1 MEDQAKFTKRKFL
14 LGLGASIGSLGGL
27 SLLHS
32 CAELA
37 QLNELGSLG
46 LGNGLS
52 PTLLIKPQSIASKL
66 TPNFP
71 YQQSYK
77 GIAEI
82 NFADPVVSMVPDVEK
97 VRVGLTTSAGITGS
111 NKQIGGRCQLACKL
125 RYDPDTKGIYLK
137 DATLEDF
144 NLNGVNSQLTSGF
157 TSIANTLGNNI
168 LERYPVYSLANR
180 PGAGLLKTM
189 DVTSEGIKVGFGLI

>member
-1 MEDQAKFTKRKFL
+1 MADQAKLTKRKFL
-14 LGLGASIGSLGGL
+14 VGLGTSIGSLGGL

-32 CAELA
+32 CAELS

-46 LGNGLS
+46 LGKGLS
-52 PTLLIKPQSIASKL
+52 PTLLIKPQNIVSKI
-66 TPNFP
+66 TPHFP
-71 YQQSYK
+71 YQQNYK
-77 GIAEI
+77 GIAGI
-82 NFADPVVSMVPDVEK
+82 SFADPVVSMVPDAQK
-97 VRVGLTTSAGITGS
+97 VRVGLTTLAGITGS
-111 NKQIGGRCQLACKL
+111 DKQAGGRCQLACKL

-137 DATLEDF
+137 DTTLEDF
-144 NLNGVNSQLTSGF
+144 DLNGVNSQLTSGF

-189 DVTSEGIKVGFGLI
+189 DVTNEGIKVGFGLI